1 MIWGLPLNIIKLFV
15 LAAATAAF
23 AVGCST
29 TAPTAN
35 QTANSSAPKTPA
47 AANTSPGNVVAVQ
60 PQQSASG
67 KELFA
72 ENCQICHKENGT
84 GGKVTIKGKNLN
96 AENLTEDKFKK
107 ASDEK
112 LMGYIQNG
120 VPDEGMPAFGDKL
133 SDDQVVSIVAHI
145 RTLQQ

>member
-1 MIWGLPLNIIKLFV
+1 MTWGLPVNLIKLFV
-15 LAAATAAF
+15 LFAPIAAF
-23 AVGCST
+23 AFGCST

-35 QTANSSAPKTPA
+35 NSTAAKTPG
-47 AANTSPGNVVAVQ
+47 AANTAPGNVVAVQ

-72 ENCQICHKENGT
+72 ENCQICHKDDGT
-84 GGKVTIKGKNLN
+84 GGKVTIKGKNLK

-107 ASDEK
+107 APDEK
-112 LMGYIQNG
+112 LASYIHDG
-120 VPDEGMPAFGDKL
+120 VPDEGMPAFEDKL
-133 SDDQVVSIVAHI
+133 NDDQIRSIVAHV